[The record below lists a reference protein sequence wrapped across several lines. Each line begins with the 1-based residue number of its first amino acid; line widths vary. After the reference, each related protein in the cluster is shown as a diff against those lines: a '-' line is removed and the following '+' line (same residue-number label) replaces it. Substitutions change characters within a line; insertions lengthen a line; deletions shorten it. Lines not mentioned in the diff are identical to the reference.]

1 MENKQC
7 GITFFENLK
16 SRRINSDI
24 DNLENRLDDKL
35 NNKEM
40 NLDDMDSLIAN
51 SNEAYLMDEL
61 YAEQLGFQL
70 EEITTQVIDEN
81 LVENNNIVTV
91 DDPNE
96 INKLKYELEFQKKRI
111 EEKEQEINYL
121 KSENLDQKIIISD
134 FHQTLMREQE
144 IVMKEQDLHE
154 KTLSRAEQLLLDKRE
169 ELIERQNYKKRNW
182 FLKLFERNRI

>member
-16 SRRINSDI
+16 SRRINNDI
-24 DNLENRLDDKL
+24 DNSENRLDDKL
-35 NNKEM
+35 NNREM

-81 LVENNNIVTV
+81 LVENNNVVTV

-96 INKLKYELEFQKKRI
+96 INKLKYELEFQRKRI

-182 FLKLFERNRI
+182 FFKLFERNRI

>member
-1 MENKQC
+1 MENKQY

-16 SRRINSDI
+16 SRRLNSDI
-24 DNLENRLDDKL
+24 DNSENRLDDKL
-35 NNKEM
+35 NNREM

-81 LVENNNIVTV
+81 LVENNNIVTI

-96 INKLKYELEFQKKRI
+96 INKLKYELEFQKKRL

-121 KSENLDQKIIISD
+121 KSENLDQKITISD

-144 IVMKEQDLHE
+144 IVMKEQELHE